1 MINNLDDIISH
12 SLSFIE
18 DDYSELWVIANKVRN
33 ENPELD
39 FVELTE
45 ATKEVIRNLVEK
57 KKVKICNEDTLKPM
71 NLDVWEILR
80 LVEERFRKLGRTP
93 DIGDGIWFTV

>member
-1 MINNLDDIISH
+1 
-12 SLSFIE
+12 
-18 DDYSELWVIANKVRN
+18 
-33 ENPELD
+33 
-39 FVELTE
+39 
-45 ATKEVIRNLVEK
+45 
-57 KKVKICNEDTLKPM
+57 M